1 MLTGVRPIT
10 GCANSSTKCL
20 PDATTKRLR
29 GKRVDNRVIRVLRKI
44 SAKTPQT
51 ADEVLRNLK
60 TTSRQNW
67 KTQDSIGLSIRP

>member
-1 MLTGVRPIT
+1 M
-10 GCANSSTKCL
+10 
-20 PDATTKRLR
+20 R